1 MKEGIHPTYFKESNA
16 KCACGATFNVG
27 STEKEIS
34 VEICSMCHPFYTG
47 KQKLVD
53 TAGRVD
59 KFKARIEAASK
70 AKTSKNGSNETA
82 PTILKENVGV
92 PTDSVGKVE
101 DTKAKLESLKDKI
114 ENKDDK

>member
-1 MKEGIHPTYFKESNA
+1 MKEGIHPTYYKEANV
-16 KCACGATFNVG
+16 KCACGATFAVG
-27 STEKEIS
+27 STEKDIF

-59 KFKARIEAASK
+59 KFKARVKAAEKAKS
-70 AKTSKNGSNETA
+70 AKTSKKETGIEEVTEA
-82 PTILKENVGV
+82 
-92 PTDSVGKVE
+92 E

-114 ENKDDK
+114 EKKDDK

>member
-1 MKEGIHPTYFKESNA
+1 MKEGIHPAYHKESNA

-70 AKTSKNGSNETA
+70 AKTAKTSKKVEEDIEEA
-82 PTILKENVGV
+82 PE
-92 PTDSVGKVE
+92 VE

-114 ENKDDK
+114 EKKDDK